1 MMAGQRTYPV
11 SCVVSYLPSHEISL
25 ARISMVRG
33 NVCGLEA
40 VEGSL
45 HDDQLCRHQ
54 PLSFP
59 RTPTTH

>member
-1 MMAGQRTYPV
+1 
-11 SCVVSYLPSHEISL
+11 
-25 ARISMVRG
+25 MVRG